1 MKWYWS
7 REMRGVNIVTLKH
20 KIILG
25 CHFDVAVKLDINK
38 VKYFNDNNK
47 DDDVNDS

>member
-1 MKWYWS
+1 MVLVKRDEGRKYS
-7 REMRGVNIVTLKH
+7 NLKTQDF
-20 KIILG
+20 LG
-25 CHFDVAVKLDINK
+25 CHFDVAVKLEINK